1 LTSQTPSSAS
11 RVLPAAIPRDDA
23 IDPAVVTFTRNA
35 PREIAGHMWL
45 PYRRSAA
52 SAIPVGGHTAVALA
66 CTKASESPSL
76 PATK

>member
-1 LTSQTPSSAS
+1 M
-11 RVLPAAIPRDDA
+11 LPAAMPSDDA
-23 IDPAVVTFTRNA
+23 VDPAVVTFTRNA
-35 PREIAGHMWL
+35 PRKMAGHMWL

-66 CTKASESPSL
+66 WTKASESPSF